1 MSIKT
6 QIDLHFDHLTLP
18 PPSQGTESPP
28 GRLESSPSHLKT
40 KLEDIYALAKYWQT
54 VNTQSV
60 FCYWAR
66 RARLESATALTK
78 RLILSWPPVSIS
90 VKWGEKIVEEM
101 GLQLEKNRLHDL
113 MEVPYILITFPL
125 GQIICD
131 NLERSLNYQHSPF
144 ESGDRGRLLT
154 EDILG
159 FRGLI

>member
-6 QIDLHFDHLTLP
+6 QIDPHFDHLTLP

-54 VNTQSV
+54 VNAQSV

-66 RARLESATALTK
+66 RARLESATALIK
-78 RLILSWPPVSIS
+78 RLILSRPPVSIS
-90 VKWGEKIVEEM
+90 VKWGEKVVEEM
-101 GLQLEKNRLHDL
+101 GLQFEKNQLHDL

-125 GQIICD
+125 SQIICD
-131 NLERSLNYQHSPF
+131 NLDKALNYQHSSF
-144 ESGDRGRLLT
+144 ESGDRGQPLT

-159 FRGLI
+159 F